1 MVNELLEFN
10 VGEGEQPTNVQVPIE
25 EENPTLPQVSNEAAA
40 SENNEREHSDYSDK
54 VKKRI
59 DKLTARLRETQRR
72 EHAAL
77 DYAKQ
82 VQSRAQELEQRYVK
96 SDAERLVEAQSRVET
111 QAVALK
117 QIIRKAREEGDI
129 DTETEA
135 QQRLSG
141 LTLENSQIQAA
152 NAQREAYVQQQA
164 VYQQQQQ
171 QQAAYQQQQPQQ
183 VDPRVEEWAE
193 KNKWYG
199 RDTVMTHAAW
209 GIHRQLVQVDG
220 VDPSSDEY
228 YDELDKRVRDAFPHK
243 FQESGSGTQSRSRN
257 VQTVAPASR
266 SSGINNSARRTVR
279 LTPSQVAIAK
289 KLGVPLEEYAKY
301 VKE

>member
-40 SENNEREHSDYSDK
+40 SENNERELSDYSDK

-289 KLGVPLEEYAKY
+289 KLGVPLEDYAKY

>member
-1 MVNELLEFN
+1 MSDQDLEYN
-10 VGEGEQPTNVQVPIE
+10 VGEDESPATVEVTEDTSPGESPVRADKGE
-25 EENPTLPQVSNEAAA
+25 LD
-40 SENNEREHSDYSDK
+40 DYSDK

-72 EHAAL
+72 EQAAL

-82 VQSRAQELEQRYVK
+82 VQAHAQELQQRYVK
-96 SDAERLVEAQSRVET
+96 TDAERLAEAQNRVET

-117 QIIRKAREEGDI
+117 QIIRKAREEGDV

-135 QQRLSG
+135 QQRLTA
-141 LTLENSQIQAA
+141 LTFENNQIQAA
-152 NAQREAYVQQQA
+152 NAQREAYLQQQQQAAQQA
-164 VYQQQQQ
+164 VYQQPQPV
-171 QQAAYQQQQPQQ
+171 QQAQQ

-193 KNKWYG
+193 RNKWYG

-209 GIHRQLVQVDG
+209 GIHRQLVQAEG
-220 VDPSSDEY
+220 VDPNTDEY
-228 YDELDKRVRDAFPHK
+228 YDELDKRIRDAFPHK
-243 FQESGSGTQSRSRN
+243 FEGGSGAQGRARN

-266 SSGINNSARRTVR
+266 SSGINNAARRTVR

>member
-40 SENNEREHSDYSDK
+40 SENNERELSDYSDK

-164 VYQQQQQ
+164 V
-171 QQAAYQQQQPQQ
+171 YQQQQPQQ